1 MKPFGSRE
9 LVGEV
14 ISKDLCI
21 GCGACQELCPYFRSY
36 KGKTA
41 MLFACS
47 KDEGR
52 CFAYCP
58 KVEVDLDTLS
68 QTYYDK
74 AYDTCPL
81 GRYLS
86 IGIARAGERAGKASF
101 QSGGTVSALM
111 QYALERKIIDG
122 TILTARDDLMP
133 VPQIVTIP
141 EDVLSFASSKYT
153 AAPTL
158 SALNRAVKDG
168 RKRLGVVSTPCQA
181 VAVAQMRSNPMAV
194 EAFADPIALVIGL
207 FCTWSLDYR
216 AFTAFLEERLPGA
229 TILKIDIPPPPAEVM
244 VVVTDGGTVEF
255 PLADIRKLIPE
266 TCSYCIDMTSE
277 FSDISV
283 GVVEGRPDWN
293 TIICRTA
300 RGQQIV
306 DEAAKDGWLILEA
319 LPAENLDHLL
329 WAAGNKKRRA
339 LVKGIANGLVRP
351 QGQDGFSCLRL
362 NKVVL
367 DEITI

>member
-9 LVGEV
+9 LVEEV
-14 ISKDLCI
+14 IRKDLCI

-41 MLFACS
+41 MLFACTQ
-47 KDEGR
+47 DEGR

-58 KVEVDLDTLS
+58 KAEVDLDTIS
-68 QTYYDK
+68 QTYYNK
-74 AYDTCPL
+74 AYDTGPF

-122 TILTARDDLMP
+122 AILTAKDGLMP
-133 VPQIVTIP
+133 VPQMVTIP
-141 EDVLSFASSKYT
+141 DDVLRSASSKYT

-158 SALNRAVKDG
+158 SILNRAVKDG
-168 RKRLGVVSTPCQA
+168 KTRLGVVSTPCQA
-181 VAVAQMRSNPMAV
+181 VAIAQMRANPMAD
-194 EAFADPIALVIGL
+194 EAFVDPIALVIGL

-216 AFTAFLEERLPGA
+216 AFTAFLEDHLPGA
-229 TILKIDIPPPPAEVM
+229 TVLKIDIPPPPAEVM

-255 PLADIRKLIPE
+255 PLTDIRKLIPE
-266 TCSYCIDMTSE
+266 ACSYCIDMTSE

-283 GVVEGRPDWN
+283 GVVEGRPDRN

-306 DEAAKDGWLILEA
+306 EEAVKDGWLILET
-319 LPAENLDHLL
+319 LPAENIDHLR

-339 LVKGIANGLVRP
+339 LAKGMAKGLIRP
-351 QGQDGFSCLRL
+351 REQEGFACLRL
-362 NKVVL
+362 DKAVL
-367 DEITI
+367 DEITA